1 MNAHEKIEFGAD
13 AYMRSL
19 KNEERKNIIVKL
31 KKDSN

>member
-19 KNEERKNIIVKL
+19 KKEERKKHYSKI
-31 KKDSN
+31 KKG